1 VAFGDQR
8 LEDVVLHLPAS
19 LRDRA
24 EAMANRECLSLNL
37 FVLMAIAEKLQRLQL
52 QHCLDTSER
61 DEASSPE
68 DSFRSSV
75 VH

>member
-1 VAFGDQR
+1 MAAENQGLQ
-8 LEDVVLHLPAS
+8 DVVLHLPVA

-24 EAMANRECLSLNL
+24 EEMASRECLSLNL

-52 QHCLDTSER
+52 QHILEVTEKEIHSL
-61 DEASSPE
+61 ANAAG
-68 DSFRSSV
+68 DSL